1 MTKTLVTQRLA
12 TLAVCAGLL
21 LATQAVNAQAPG
33 APSLKPKIYLGGGIP
48 FISNPNSFKDDFN
61 PSYTLMAAV
70 GLPLNIGV
78 ELMGKFHYHK
88 FSQSDASKLLIS
100 DPNAKIT
107 YFGVDAKWSF
117 APPASPAKPFLL
129 IGAGTF
135 NYKNDATAT
144 LIASLPVDPRI
155 SDSDIY
161 FNLGAGVDVK
171 MGPSF
176 AFFVEAKYTILNT
189 PLESTGLFPFIAGI
203 RIM

>member
-21 LATQAVNAQAPG
+21 LATQTVNAQGPS

-70 GLPLNIGV
+70 GLPLNVGI

-88 FSQSDASKLLIS
+88 FSQSDASKLQTT
-100 DPNAKIT
+100 DPNAKIL

-117 APPASPAKPFLL
+117 APPASPAKPFFL

-135 NYKNDATAT
+135 SYKNDATTT
-144 LIASLPVDPRI
+144 LAASLPVDPRI

-161 FNLGAGVDVK
+161 FNLGVGMDVK
-171 MGPSF
+171 IGPSF
-176 AFFVEAKYTILNT
+176 AFFVEGKYTILNT
-189 PLESTGLFPFIAGI
+189 PIQSTGLFPIIVGF